1 MLTAKCQYDK
11 SLLLSANI
19 DNILSTMEI
28 IRQHDPEKK
37 NRDNSLI
44 FKLKLKIL
52 YTNLI
57 QAGTMMKPLKG
68 IKCFLICC
76 SYKTPGTSKHSGVIK
91 LPSSPQVTDNLLQ
104 MFVSYCVSYV
114 FHGGRSVVSWFS
126 VTQNWNK
133 PEENINQ
140 ASKNQSI
147 TNRYPRSLLR
157 QEGIVEDQ

>member
-1 MLTAKCQYDK
+1 MTNRFYCQLISIIFYPPWK
-11 SLLLSANI
+11 LSDSMI
-19 DNILSTMEI
+19 Q
-28 IRQHDPEKK
+28 RKK
-37 NRDNSLI
+37 NHDNSLI

-52 YTNLI
+52 HTNLI
-57 QAGTMMKPLKG
+57 QAGYV
-68 IKCFLICC
+68 CFLICC

-114 FHGGRSVVSWFS
+114 LHGGRSVVSWFS

-133 PEENINQ
+133 PQENINQ